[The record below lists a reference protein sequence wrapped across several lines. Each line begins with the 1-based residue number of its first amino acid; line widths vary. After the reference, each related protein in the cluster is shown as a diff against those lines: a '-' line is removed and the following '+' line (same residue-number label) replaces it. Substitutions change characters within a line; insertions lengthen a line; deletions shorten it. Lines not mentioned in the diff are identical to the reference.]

1 MSEILK
7 ASRGASDKH
16 FPSNLQES
24 KASLRTCAFPDCMG
38 NRMSLRKWKNK
49 QQTRI
54 KQRFDKKPMFNTV
67 CGHMFFAERG
77 LRSLAVLEVAFFS
90 LDLPFLFDLI
100 WFEAEKI
107 KEMEKP
113 LDRW

>member
-54 KQRFDKKPMFNTV
+54 KQRF
-67 CGHMFFAERG
+67 ERG